1 MRDHDQC
8 ISRYLIE
15 YRLVVNQVLV
25 DTQSSIGRYIS
36 QVLTDVSTDT
46 PISRYT
52 WWFTRTSPILHQ
64 YFTFTECIGWYWSI
78 YQLIHWSTQ
87 KGDGLIVPIYF
98 WNLNFVKSFPQK
110 FHLPIQQVTSGLIHY
125 PNWKIYSRVSDITWW
140 CDSAQ
145 LTSNRIRWPNS

>member
-1 MRDHDQC
+1 MYCMGDHDQC
-8 ISRYLIE
+8 IGRYLIE
-15 YRLVVNQVLV
+15 YRSIYQSSVDRCIDRYSYQSIYLVVHQ
-25 DTQSSIGRYIS
+25 D
-36 QVLTDVSTDT
+36 
-46 PISRYT
+46 
-52 WWFTRTSPILHQ
+52 FTKTSPILHQ
-64 YFTFTECIGWYWSI
+64 YFTFTECIGWYRSI

-87 KGDGLIVPIYF
+87 KGDGLIVPMYF

-145 LTSNRIRWPNS
+145 LTSNRIQWHNS